1 MGTVV
6 GAGFASGQEILHFVT
21 RFGEKSIPIVFLST
35 LLFIWTGGKIL
46 TLSRQI
52 KAQSYHD
59 LNQFLFGK
67 TFGNWINMMTFIMLI
82 FITGVMLAGAG
93 ALFQQYGEFYK
104 QVGILLTAFFVYYTV
119 SRGLNGILI
128 VNSFVVPAMI
138 LFNLIIFSYTWYT
151 KGWPTFNVAPAH
163 DFWVISPFLYAS
175 FNLSLALAVL
185 VPLASESK
193 NPTVLWAGGM
203 IGGLGLGLLLF
214 LSNYSLT
221 AYFYEIINAEIPMA
235 KIVSH
240 WHPLLHGFFN
250 LIIFGEIFT
259 TLVGNIFGLTKQVH
273 SLYPEIS
280 SKRWMI
286 ILIFIAY
293 VISQF
298 GFSKLIHLFYPV
310 FGYIS
315 IGTFAL
321 LLLRKKNK
329 GPVI

>member
-6 GAGFASGQEILHFVT
+6 GAGFASGQEIMHFVT
-21 RFGEKSIPIVFLST
+21 RYGERSIPIVFLST

-46 TLSRQI
+46 SLSRKI

-67 TFGNWINMMTFIMLI
+67 TIGNWINMLTFLMLI

-104 QVGILLTAFFVYYTV
+104 QVGILVTAFFVYVIV
-119 SRGLNGILI
+119 SRGINGILI

-138 LFNLIIFSYTWYT
+138 LFNLIIFGYTLYT
-151 KGWPTFNVAPAH
+151 KGFPNFNLTPANE
-163 DFWVISPFLYAS
+163 FWMISPFLYAS

-193 NPTVLWAGGM
+193 NSLVLWAGGM
-203 IGGLGLGLLLF
+203 LGGLGLGLLLF

-221 AYFYEIINAEIPMA
+221 AYFYDIINAEIPMA

-240 WHPLLHGFFN
+240 WHPLLHVFFN

-273 SLYPEIS
+273 SLYPNLPS
-280 SKRWMI
+280 NRWMI
-286 ILIFIAY
+286 ILIFISY

-298 GFSKLIHLFYPV
+298 GFSRLIHFFYPI

-315 IGTFAL
+315 IGTFIL
-321 LLLRKKNK
+321 LLVRKNK

>member
-119 SRGLNGILI
+119 SRGLNGI
-128 VNSFVVPAMI
+128 
-138 LFNLIIFSYTWYT
+138 
-151 KGWPTFNVAPAH
+151 
-163 DFWVISPFLYAS
+163 
-175 FNLSLALAVL
+175 
-185 VPLASESK
+185 
-193 NPTVLWAGGM
+193 
-203 IGGLGLGLLLF
+203 
-214 LSNYSLT
+214 
-221 AYFYEIINAEIPMA
+221 
-235 KIVSH
+235 
-240 WHPLLHGFFN
+240 
-250 LIIFGEIFT
+250 
-259 TLVGNIFGLTKQVH
+259 
-273 SLYPEIS
+273 
-280 SKRWMI
+280 
-286 ILIFIAY
+286 
-293 VISQF
+293 
-298 GFSKLIHLFYPV
+298 
-310 FGYIS
+310 
-315 IGTFAL
+315 
-321 LLLRKKNK
+321 
-329 GPVI
+329 